1 MTQRELIGRTVT
13 VLAVAGF
20 AWLLVW
26 FVRQTLEIFIL
37 LLVSVILA
45 SGLAP
50 IVDRVETWPL
60 PRGARFSRGVAIG
73 LVYLVLF
80 GVIGGVLSLI
90 IVPAVSEAAAFAHRF
105 PDFLVQLHTY
115 LLDLQQRFPFLP
127 NLTAYLDQLPSQVE
141 RLAQYGPR
149 AAGVVFG
156 FIGGFAATIAILVF
170 TFYILL
176 LGAGIRV
183 SFLEVFPAKERP
195 RITRV
200 LTRIGVKFGGW
211 LRAQLL
217 LSFTIAAIV
226 VVGLLAVG
234 MPFPFLLGIV
244 AGLGELIPMVGPSLG
259 AAVAILVALSQ
270 PLWRLVAVAIFY
282 VIVMNVE
289 PHIIVPRIMSRVV
302 GMSPLLTLVALLS
315 GIKLLGITGGLLAVP
330 VAAALQVVA
339 AEIVKEIHAPDEG

>member
-37 LLVSVILA
+37 LLISVILA
-45 SGLAP
+45 SGLGP
-50 IVDRVETWPL
+50 IVDLVEAWRL
-60 PRGARFSRGVAIG
+60 PRGARFSRGAAIV
-73 LVYLVLF
+73 LVYLALF
-80 GVIGGVLSLI
+80 AVFGGLLSII
-90 IVPAVSEAAAFAHRF
+90 IVPAVSEAAAFSHHF
-105 PDFLVQLHTY
+105 PEFLVQLHKW

-127 NLTAYLDQLPSQVE
+127 DLAAILDQLPSQIA
-141 RLAQYGPR
+141 RLAQFGPQ

-156 FIGGFAATIAILVF
+156 FIGGMVATIAVLVF

-176 LGAGIRV
+176 QGAGIRL
-183 SFLEVFPAKERP
+183 SFLELFPAEERP
-195 RITRV
+195 RIRRA
-200 LTRIGVKFGGW
+200 LNGIGVKFGGW

-226 VVGLLAVG
+226 TLGMLALR

-259 AAVAILVALSQ
+259 AGVAILVALSQ

-289 PHIIVPRIMSRVV
+289 PHIIVPRIMSRVI
-302 GMSPLLTLVALLS
+302 GMSPLVTLVALLS

-330 VAAALQVVA
+330 VAAALQVIA
-339 AEIVKEIHAPDEG
+339 AEIVKEIHSPDEG